1 MNIAIIGFG
10 LIGGSLGK
18 ALKVKPQ
25 KYHITAIVRKKSAA
39 LLALK
44 TKSADTAS
52 LNLQDVSKA
61 DIVVIATPVDLIIP
75 IYKELIP
82 IVKKGAVITDAGSVK
97 YPIEQE
103 IRKLSRRK
111 GFISFVGSHPM
122 SGKETNGLLNAQAD
136 LFKNANVVITDS
148 IQKSKKNEN
157 AIANMWRDSGA
168 NIIRMSAQKHDE
180 LVALTSHLPH
190 LMAFALNKIYKD
202 KRSKDKKIEKIVAGS
217 FYSAIRVASSS
228 ADMWAPIFKK
238 NIKYIKSNLN
248 AFIKE
253 LKKFEKN
260 LNNQAKVKERILET
274 QK

>member
-1 MNIAIIGFG
+1 LNIAIIGFG

-39 LLALK
+39 VLALK
-44 TKSADTAS
+44 TKAADAVS
-52 LNLQDVSKA
+52 LNLQDASKA

-75 IYKELIP
+75 IYKKLIP
-82 IVKKGAVITDAGSVK
+82 IVKKDAVITDAGSIK

-103 IRKLSRRK
+103 IKKLSRRK

-148 IQKSKKNEN
+148 VKKSKQNEN

-202 KRSKDKKIEKIVAGS
+202 KRSKDKKIKKIVAGS

-238 NIKYIKSNLN
+238 NIKYIKSNLT

-260 LNNQAKVKERILET
+260 LNNQAKVRERILET